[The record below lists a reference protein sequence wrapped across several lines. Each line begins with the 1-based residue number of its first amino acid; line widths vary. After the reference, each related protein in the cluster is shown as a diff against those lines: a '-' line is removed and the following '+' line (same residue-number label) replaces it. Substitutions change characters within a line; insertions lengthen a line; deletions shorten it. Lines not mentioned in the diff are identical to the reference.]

1 MVKFYLVYK
10 VNKKKIK
17 LLNDK
22 FINKNRYKGEI
33 IINNKKYPIMSEYK
47 VKETDI
53 ETFKMKLIIFD
64 VSHLKL
70 EYMFAE
76 SDLLRYYSK
85 NKSNNDPKKEIN
97 NTSNKNNDN
106 RPLEE
111 NNNKTSTNLYEYTTF
126 EPKTTDSNKIYNFK
140 KIWNHY
146 FFPYVPLKE
155 KEKKEE
161 NNKEKNEENNKEKNE
176 ENNKEKNEENNKEK
190 NEENNKDKPSSK
202 QNEIQ
207 YDIND
212 IIINS
217 YSFKSIKILN
227 EFNNNNIK
235 DEQSKKENSNKSK
248 STEIQNKSIIRN
260 FEENFNFNKNQVFYI
275 INMSYMFCNC
285 KYLIDVSGITE
296 LKTDQCIGI
305 DYLFYGCSLL
315 ESLPDISKLVN
326 KNTKNISGMF

>member
-70 EYMFAE
+70 ECMFEE

-111 NNNKTSTNLYEYTTF
+111 NNNKTSTNLYGATF

-155 KEKKEE
+155 KEK
-161 NNKEKNEENNKEKNE
+161 NEEIIKK
-176 ENNKEKNEENNKEK
+176 KMRKIMK
-190 NEENNKDKPSSK
+190 
-202 QNEIQ
+202 
-207 YDIND
+207 IN
-212 IIINS
+212 
-217 YSFKSIKILN
+217 LL
-227 EFNNNNIK
+227 
-235 DEQSKKENSNKSK
+235 
-248 STEIQNKSIIRN
+248 QNKMR
-260 FEENFNFNKNQVFYI
+260 Y
-275 INMSYMFCNC
+275 NM
-285 KYLIDVSGITE
+285 T
-296 LKTDQCIGI
+296 
-305 DYLFYGCSLL
+305 
-315 ESLPDISKLVN
+315 
-326 KNTKNISGMF
+326 

>member
-1 MVKFYLVYK
+1 MKFYLVYK

-70 EYMFAE
+70 ECMFEE

-111 NNNKTSTNLYEYTTF
+111 NNNKTSTNLYGDTTF

-146 FFPYVPLKE
+146 FFPYYNLKE
-155 KEKKEE
+155 KEKNEKNKGNSTEKKLDKENTSEKNLEE
-161 NNKEKNEENNKEKNE
+161 NNNENTKETTEGEKKEKVHE
-176 ENNKEKNEENNKEK
+176 
-190 NEENNKDKPSSK
+190 
-202 QNEIQ
+202 
-207 YDIND
+207 
-212 IIINS
+212 
-217 YSFKSIKILN
+217 
-227 EFNNNNIK
+227 
-235 DEQSKKENSNKSK
+235 
-248 STEIQNKSIIRN
+248 
-260 FEENFNFNKNQVFYI
+260 
-275 INMSYMFCNC
+275 
-285 KYLIDVSGITE
+285 
-296 LKTDQCIGI
+296 
-305 DYLFYGCSLL
+305 
-315 ESLPDISKLVN
+315 
-326 KNTKNISGMF
+326 